1 MMALWVIQAI
11 IAVAL
16 ITFIMLQSPKG
27 EGLGAIG
34 GTATIFKVQKKKE
47 KLLRNISLVL
57 MIAFVML
64 SVVLLLPF
72 ARYA

>member
-1 MMALWVIQAI
+1 MMALWIMHAI
-11 IAVAL
+11 IAAAL

-57 MIAFVML
+57 AIAFVML
-64 SVVLLLPF
+64 SLVLLFPF
-72 ARYA
+72 TRYV